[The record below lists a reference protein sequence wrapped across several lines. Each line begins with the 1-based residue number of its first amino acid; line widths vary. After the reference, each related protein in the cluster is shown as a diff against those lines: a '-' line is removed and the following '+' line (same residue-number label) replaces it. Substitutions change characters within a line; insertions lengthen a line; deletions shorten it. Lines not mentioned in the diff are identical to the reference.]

1 MPENSELELRVAEAL
16 QQDVGK
22 GIIRMDKELISKI
35 NVTPG
40 DIVEII
46 GKRTTGAIVGQAYP
60 ADVGLEIVRM
70 DGLTRSNAGTSIG
83 EMITIRLT
91 TIRVAKKVV
100 LAPAT
105 KGLRIMAPGDI
116 IKRNIMGRA
125 VTRGDILSLIS
136 PKRTRETFKE
146 FPASEKILRE
156 FFESSTPFSLG
167 EIKFS
172 IVSTN
177 PAGIVRIND
186 DTEVEVRPE
195 SVEIIEKKVP
205 DVTYDDVGGLKQE
218 IEKVREMIEL
228 PLRHPEIFDRLGI
241 DPPRGVLL
249 HGAPGTG
256 KTLLAKAVANESGSN
271 FVAINGPE
279 VMSKYV
285 GEAEKK
291 IRDLFK
297 EAEENAPTIIFI
309 DEIDA
314 IAPKREEVTG
324 EVERRVVAQILA
336 LMDGL
341 KERGKVIVI
350 GATNRVDAL
359 DPALRRPG
367 RFDREIELRVPD
379 RDGRY
384 EIMQIHTRGMPLEED
399 VNIEEIA
406 DITHGFVG
414 ADLAA
419 LSRESA
425 MNALRRILPEL
436 DLEEQTIPPE
446 VLEKLFVT
454 NDDFLEAL
462 KSISPSAL
470 REVFIEVP
478 NIRWED
484 IGGLEDLKETL
495 IEAVEWPLTNSE
507 DFKRLGIQPSKGVLL
522 FGPPGTGKTM
532 LTKAVA
538 TESRANFISVKGS
551 EILSKWFGESERKIS
566 EIFKKARQASPCI
579 VFFDELDAIAPM
591 RGSGVGEPRVVERM
605 VNTILSEMD
614 GLEELRG
621 VVVIGATN
629 RPDLIDA
636 ALLRP
641 GRFDEVVL
649 VPPPDEKA
657 RLDILKVHV
666 KNMALD
672 QDVNLENLAKKTK
685 SYSGADIDALCRKA
699 GVIALHENIKIE
711 KISKRHFEAAL
722 NKISPSTT
730 PQTKEYYQDVAR
742 KLGRGL
748 EAKKVRE
755 EFPREVA

>member
-1 MPENSELELRVAEAL
+1 MPELGEVELRVAEAL

-22 GIIRMDKELISKI
+22 GIIRMDNELLREMDIE
-35 NVTPG
+35 PG

-46 GKRTTGAIVGQAYP
+46 GKRTTGAIVGHAYP
-60 ADVGLEIVRM
+60 ADIGLEIVRM

-83 EMITIRLT
+83 ETVTIRHAK
-91 TIRVAKKVV
+91 IRIARKVV

-105 KGLRIMAPGDI
+105 KGLRIMASGDI

-125 VTRGDILSLIS
+125 AARGDILSLIS
-136 PKRTRETFKE
+136 PRRTRETFRE
-146 FPASEKILRE
+146 FPGGEKVFRE
-156 FFESSTPFSLG
+156 FFESTTPFSLG

-172 IVSTN
+172 VVSTN
-177 PAGIVRIND
+177 PAGIVRID
-186 DTEVEVRPE
+186 DVTEIEVRPE
-195 SVEIIEKKVP
+195 AVEIVEKKVP

-297 EAEENAPTIIFI
+297 EAEENAPTVIFI

-350 GATNRVDAL
+350 GATNRPDAL
-359 DPALRRPG
+359 DQALRRPG

-379 RDGRY
+379 RDGRS
-384 EIMQIHTRGMPLEED
+384 EILQIHTRGMPLEDD
-399 VNIEEIA
+399 VNMEEIA

-419 LSRESA
+419 LCRESA

-436 DLEEQTIPPE
+436 DLEEQTIPQE

-454 NDDFLEAL
+454 NNDFMEAL

-478 NIRWED
+478 DIRWED
-484 IGGLEDLKETL
+484 IGGLEELKETL
-495 IEAVEWPLTNSE
+495 REAVEWPLTNSE
-507 DFKRLGIQPSKGVLL
+507 DFKRIGIQPSKGILL

-532 LTKAVA
+532 LSKAVA
-538 TESRANFISVKGS
+538 TESKANFISVKGS
-551 EILSKWFGESERKIS
+551 EILSKWFGESERKIA
-566 EIFKKARQASPCI
+566 EIFKKGKQASP
-579 VFFDELDAIAPM
+579 
-591 RGSGVGEPRVVERM
+591 
-605 VNTILSEMD
+605 
-614 GLEELRG
+614 
-621 VVVIGATN
+621 
-629 RPDLIDA
+629 
-636 ALLRP
+636 
-641 GRFDEVVL
+641 
-649 VPPPDEKA
+649 
-657 RLDILKVHV
+657 
-666 KNMALD
+666 
-672 QDVNLENLAKKTK
+672 
-685 SYSGADIDALCRKA
+685 
-699 GVIALHENIKIE
+699 
-711 KISKRHFEAAL
+711 
-722 NKISPSTT
+722 
-730 PQTKEYYQDVAR
+730 
-742 KLGRGL
+742 
-748 EAKKVRE
+748 
-755 EFPREVA
+755 

>member
-1 MPENSELELRVAEAL
+1 MPELGEVELRVAEAL

-22 GIIRMDKELISKI
+22 GIIRMDNELLREMDIE
-35 NVTPG
+35 PG

-46 GKRTTGAIVGQAYP
+46 GKRTTGAIVGHAYP
-60 ADVGLEIVRM
+60 ADIGLEIVRM

-83 EMITIRLT
+83 ETVTIRHAK
-91 TIRVAKKVV
+91 IRIARKVV

-105 KGLRIMAPGDI
+105 KGLRIMASGDI

-125 VTRGDILSLIS
+125 AARGDILSLIS
-136 PKRTRETFKE
+136 PRRTRETFRE
-146 FPASEKILRE
+146 FPGGEKVFRE
-156 FFESSTPFSLG
+156 FFESTTPFSLG

-172 IVSTN
+172 VVSTN
-177 PAGIVRIND
+177 PAGIVRID
-186 DTEVEVRPE
+186 DVTEIEVRPE
-195 SVEIIEKKVP
+195 AVEIVEKKVP

-297 EAEENAPTIIFI
+297 EAEENAPTVIFI

-350 GATNRVDAL
+350 GATNRPDAL
-359 DPALRRPG
+359 DQALRRPG

-379 RDGRY
+379 RDGRS
-384 EIMQIHTRGMPLEED
+384 EILQIHTRGMPLEDD
-399 VNIEEIA
+399 VNMEEIA

-419 LSRESA
+419 LCRESA

-436 DLEEQTIPPE
+436 DLEEQTIPQE

-454 NDDFLEAL
+454 NNDFMEAL

-478 NIRWED
+478 DIRWED
-484 IGGLEDLKETL
+484 IGGLEELKETL
-495 IEAVEWPLTNSE
+495 KEAVEWPLTNSE
-507 DFKRLGIQPSKGVLL
+507 DFKRIGIQPSKGILL

-532 LTKAVA
+532 LSKAVA
-538 TESRANFISVKGS
+538 TESKANFISVKGS
-551 EILSKWFGESERKIS
+551 EILSKWFGESERKIA
-566 EIFKKARQASPCI
+566 EIFKKGKQASPCI
-579 VFFDELDAIAPM
+579 IFFDEIDAIAPM
-591 RGSGVGEPRVVERM
+591 RGSAAGEPRVVERM
-605 VNTILSEMD
+605 VNTLLSEMD

-657 RLDILKVHV
+657 RLDILKVHT
-666 KNMALD
+666 KNMALGD
-672 QDVNLENLAKKTK
+672 NVNLVDLSKKTEG
-685 SYSGADIDALCRKA
+685 YSGADIEALCRKA

-711 KISKRHFEAAL
+711 KVSKKHFEAAL
-722 NKISPSTT
+722 NKINPSTT
-730 PQTKEYYQDVAR
+730 PRTKEYYEEVAR
-742 KLGRGL
+742 RLGRGL

>member
-1 MPENSELELRVAEAL
+1 MPDNSEIELRVAEAL

-22 GIIRMDKELISKI
+22 GIIRMDKELLSKM
-35 NVTPG
+35 NVAPG

-83 EMITIRLT
+83 EMVTVRRIK
-91 TIRVAKKVV
+91 IRVAKKVV

-105 KGLRIMAPGDI
+105 KGLRIMASGDI
-116 IKRNIMGRA
+116 IKRNILGRA

-136 PKRTRETFKE
+136 PRRTRETFKE
-146 FPASEKILRE
+146 FPASEKIFRE
-156 FFESSTPFSLG
+156 FFESTTPFSLG
-167 EIKFS
+167 EIKFA

-186 DTEVEVRPE
+186 ETEVEVRPE

-218 IEKVREMIEL
+218 ISKVREMIEL

-297 EAEENAPTIIFI
+297 EAEENAPTVIFI

-350 GATNRVDAL
+350 GATNRPDAL
-359 DPALRRPG
+359 DQALRRPG

-384 EIMQIHTRGMPLEED
+384 EILQIHTRGMPLEED
-399 VNIEEIA
+399 VDMEEIA

-454 NDDFLEAL
+454 NDDFLDAL

-478 NIRWED
+478 NIRWDD
-484 IGGLEDLKETL
+484 IGGLGDLKETL
-495 IEAVEWPLTNSE
+495 KEAVEWPLTNSE
-507 DFKRLGIQPSKGVLL
+507 DFRRLGIQPSKGVLL

-532 LTKAVA
+532 LSKAVA
-538 TESRANFISVKGS
+538 TESKANFISVKGS

-579 VFFDELDAIAPM
+579 IFFDELDAIAPM

-649 VPPPDEKA
+649 VSPPDENA
-657 RLDILKVHV
+657 RKDILKVHV
-666 KNMALD
+666 RHMALD
-672 QDVNLENLAKKTK
+672 SDVNIENLAKQTNG
-685 SYSGADIDALCRKA
+685 YSGADIEALCRKA
-699 GVIALHENIKIE
+699 GVIALHENIKI
-711 KISKRHFEAAL
+711 KKVSKRHFEAAL
-722 NKISPSTT
+722 KKINPSTT
-730 PQTKEYYQDVAR
+730 SQTKEYYEEVAR
-742 KLGRGL
+742 RLGRGL

>member
-1 MPENSELELRVAEAL
+1 MPELGEVELRVAEAL

-22 GIIRMDKELISKI
+22 GIIRLDNELLREMDIE
-35 NVTPG
+35 PG

-46 GKRTTGAIVGQAYP
+46 GKRTTGAIVGHAYP
-60 ADVGLEIVRM
+60 ADIGLEIVRM

-83 EMITIRLT
+83 ETVTIRHT
-91 TIRVAKKVV
+91 KIRIARKVV

-105 KGLRIMAPGDI
+105 KGLRIMASGDI

-125 VTRGDILSLIS
+125 AARGDILSLIS
-136 PKRTRETFKE
+136 PRRTRETFRE
-146 FPASEKILRE
+146 FPGGEKVFRE
-156 FFESSTPFSLG
+156 FFESTTPFSLG

-172 IVSTN
+172 VVSTN

-186 DTEVEVRPE
+186 VTEIEVRPE
-195 SVEIIEKKVP
+195 AVEIVEKKVP

-218 IEKVREMIEL
+218 IGKIREMIEL

-297 EAEENAPTIIFI
+297 EAEENSPTVIFI

-350 GATNRVDAL
+350 GATNRPDAL
-359 DPALRRPG
+359 DQALRRPG

-379 RDGRY
+379 RDGRS
-384 EIMQIHTRGMPLEED
+384 EILQIHTRGMPLEDD
-399 VNIEEIA
+399 VDIEEIA

-436 DLEEQTIPPE
+436 DLEEQTIPQE

-454 NDDFLEAL
+454 NNDFMDAL

-478 NIRWED
+478 DIRWED
-484 IGGLEDLKETL
+484 IGGLKELKETL
-495 IEAVEWPLTNSE
+495 REAVEWPLTNSE
-507 DFKRLGIQPSKGVLL
+507 DFVRIGIQPSKGILL

-532 LTKAVA
+532 LSKAVA
-538 TESRANFISVKGS
+538 TESKANFISVKGS
-551 EILSKWFGESERKIS
+551 EILSKWFGESERKIV
-566 EIFKKARQASPCI
+566 EIFKKAKQASPCI
-579 VFFDELDAIAPM
+579 IFFDEIDAIAPM
-591 RGSGVGEPRVVERM
+591 RGSAAGEPRVVERM
-605 VNTILSEMD
+605 VNTLLSEMD
-614 GLEELRG
+614 GLEDLRG

-649 VPPPDEKA
+649 VPPPDEGA
-657 RLDILKVHV
+657 RLDILKVHTR
-666 KNMALD
+666 NMALGNN
-672 QDVNLENLAKKTK
+672 VNIVDLSKKTEG
-685 SYSGADIDALCRKA
+685 YSGADIEALCRKA

-711 KISKRHFEAAL
+711 KVSKRHFEAAL

-730 PQTKEYYQDVAR
+730 SRTKEYYEEVAR
-742 KLGRGL
+742 RLGRGL

>member
-1 MPENSELELRVAEAL
+1 MPESGEIELRVAEAL

-22 GIIRMDKELISKI
+22 GIVRIDKELLNKIGIS
-35 NVTPG
+35 PG
-40 DIVEII
+40 DVVDII
-46 GKRTTGAIVGQAYP
+46 GKRTTGAIVGKSYP

-83 EMITIRLT
+83 EMITIR
-91 TIRVAKKVV
+91 RAEVRMARKVI

-105 KGLRIMAPGDI
+105 KGIRIMASGDV
-116 IKRNIMGRA
+116 IKRNIIGRA
-125 VTRGDILSLIS
+125 VARGDVMAMVS
-136 PKRTRETFKE
+136 PRRTRET
-146 FPASEKILRE
+146 LRE
-156 FFESSTPFSLG
+156 FPGSEDIFREFFDAGTPFSLG
-167 EIKFS
+167 EIKFTV
-172 IVSTN
+172 VSTN
-177 PAGIVRIND
+177 PAGIVRINEA
-186 DTEVEVRPE
+186 TEVEVRPE
-195 SVEIIEKKVP
+195 AVEVMEKKIP
-205 DVTYDDVGGLKQE
+205 DVTYDDVGGLKKE
-218 IEKVREMIEL
+218 ISKVREMIEL

-241 DPPRGVLL
+241 DPPRGILL

-291 IRDLFK
+291 IREIFK
-297 EAEENAPTIIFI
+297 HAEENAPTIIFI

-341 KERGKVIVI
+341 KERGKVVVI
-350 GATNRVDAL
+350 GATNRPDAL

-367 RFDREIELRVPD
+367 RFDRELELRVPD
-379 RDGRY
+379 RDGRS
-384 EIMQIHTRGMPLEED
+384 EILQIHTRGMPLEDD
-399 VNIEEIA
+399 VNLNELS
-406 DITHGFVG
+406 DTTHGFVG

-419 LSRESA
+419 LCREAA
-425 MNALRRILPEL
+425 MNALRRVLPDI
-436 DLEEQTIPPE
+436 DLEQQTIPPE
-446 VLEKLFVT
+446 ILGKLFVT
-454 NDDFLEAL
+454 KDDFMEAL

-478 NIRWED
+478 DIHWDD
-484 IGGLEDLKETL
+484 IGGLENLKETL
-495 IEAVEWPLTNSE
+495 IEAVEWPLTHTA
-507 DFKRLGIQPSKGVLL
+507 DFKRIGIQPSKGILL

-532 LTKAVA
+532 LSKAVA
-538 TESRANFISVKGS
+538 TESKANFISVKGS
-551 EILSKWFGESERKIS
+551 EILSKWFGESERKIA
-566 EIFKKARQASPCI
+566 EIFKKAKQASPCI
-579 VFFDELDAIAPM
+579 IFFDEIDAIAPT
-591 RGSGVGEPRVVERM
+591 RGSASGEPRVVERM
-605 VNTILSEMD
+605 VNTLLSEMD

-629 RPDLIDA
+629 RPDLMDP

-666 KNMALD
+666 KKMALD
-672 QDVNLENLAKKTK
+672 GDVKLKELAKKTK
-685 SYSGADIDALCRKA
+685 GYSGADIEALCRKS
-699 GVIALHENIKIE
+699 GMIALHEDINIS
-711 KISKRHFEAAL
+711 KISLKHFYEAL
-722 NKISPSTT
+722 RKINPSTT
-730 PQTKEYYQDVAR
+730 PRTKEYYEEVAR
-742 KLGRGL
+742 RLGRGL
-748 EAKKVRE
+748 EPKKIKE

>member
-621 VVVIGATN
+621 VVVIGAT
-629 RPDLIDA
+629 
-636 ALLRP
+636 
-641 GRFDEVVL
+641 
-649 VPPPDEKA
+649 
-657 RLDILKVHV
+657 
-666 KNMALD
+666 
-672 QDVNLENLAKKTK
+672 
-685 SYSGADIDALCRKA
+685 
-699 GVIALHENIKIE
+699 
-711 KISKRHFEAAL
+711 
-722 NKISPSTT
+722 
-730 PQTKEYYQDVAR
+730 
-742 KLGRGL
+742 
-748 EAKKVRE
+748 
-755 EFPREVA
+755 

>member
-1 MPENSELELRVAEAL
+1 MSENNEIELRVAEAL

-22 GIIRMDKELISKI
+22 GIIRMDRELLSKMG
-35 NVTPG
+35 VAPG

-83 EMITIRLT
+83 EMITIRRSK
-91 TIRVAKKVV
+91 IRVARKVV

-105 KGLRIMAPGDI
+105 RGLRIMASGDI
-116 IKRNIMGRA
+116 IKRNIMGRG

-146 FPASEKILRE
+146 FPASEKIFRE

-167 EIKFS
+167 EIKFAV
-172 IVSTN
+172 VSTN

-186 DTEVEVRPE
+186 ETEVEVRPE

-218 IEKVREMIEL
+218 ISKVREMIEL

-350 GATNRVDAL
+350 GASNRPDAL

-399 VNIEEIA
+399 VNMEEIA

-436 DLEEQTIPPE
+436 DLEEQTIPQE

-454 NDDFLEAL
+454 NDDFIEAL

-478 NIRWED
+478 NVRWED
-484 IGGLEDLKETL
+484 IGGLEKLKETL
-495 IEAVEWPLTNSE
+495 KEAVEWPLTNSE
-507 DFKRLGIQPSKGVLL
+507 DFRRLGIQPSKGILL

-532 LTKAVA
+532 LSKAVA
-538 TESRANFISVKGS
+538 TESKANFISVKGS

-649 VPPPDEKA
+649 VPPPNEKA
-657 RLDILKVHV
+657 RFDILKVHV

-672 QDVNLENLAKKTK
+672 DDVNLENLAKRTGG
-685 SYSGADIDALCRKA
+685 YSGADIEALCRKA

-711 KISKRHFEAAL
+711 RVSKRHFEAAL
-722 NKISPSTT
+722 SKISPSTT
-730 PQTKEYYQDVAR
+730 PQTKEYYEEVAR

-748 EAKKVRE
+748 EAKRVRE

>member
-83 EMITIRLT
+83 EMITIRHT

-566 EIFKKARQASPCI
+566 EIFKKARQAAPCI

-711 KISKRHFEAAL
+711 KISKRHFEEAL

>member
-1 MPENSELELRVAEAL
+1 MPEIGEVELRVAEAL

-22 GIIRMDKELISKI
+22 GIIRMDNELLREMD
-35 NVTPG
+35 VEPG
-40 DIVEII
+40 EIVEII

-60 ADVGLEIVRM
+60 ADIGLEIVRM

-83 EMITIRLT
+83 EMVTIRHT
-91 TIRVAKKVV
+91 KIRVAKKVV

-105 KGLRIMAPGDI
+105 KGLRIMASGDI

-125 VTRGDILSLIS
+125 VARGDILSLVS
-136 PKRTRETFKE
+136 PRRTRETFRE
-146 FPASEKILRE
+146 FPGGEKVFRE
-156 FFESSTPFSLG
+156 FFESTTPFSLG
-167 EIKFS
+167 EIKFAV
-172 IVSTN
+172 VSTN

-186 DTEVEVRPE
+186 VTEIKVRPE
-195 SVEIIEKKVP
+195 AVEIIEKKIP
-205 DVTYDDVGGLKQE
+205 DVTYDDVGGLKRE
-218 IEKVREMIEL
+218 ISKVREMIEL

-297 EAEENAPTIIFI
+297 EAEENAPTVIFI

-350 GATNRVDAL
+350 GATNRPDAL
-359 DPALRRPG
+359 DQALRRPG

-379 RDGRY
+379 RDGRN
-384 EIMQIHTRGMPLEED
+384 EILQIHTRGMPLEDD
-399 VNIEEIA
+399 VDMDEVA

-419 LSRESA
+419 LCRESA
-425 MNALRRILPEL
+425 MIALRRILPEL
-436 DLEEQTIPPE
+436 DLEEQTIPQE
-446 VLEKLFVT
+446 VLEKLFVGN
-454 NDDFLEAL
+454 NDFMEAL

-478 NIRWED
+478 DIHWED
-484 IGGLEDLKETL
+484 IGGLEELKETL
-495 IEAVEWPLTNSE
+495 REAVEWPLTHSE
-507 DFKRLGIQPSKGVLL
+507 DFKRIGIQPSKGILL

-532 LTKAVA
+532 LSKAVA
-538 TESRANFISVKGS
+538 TESKANFISVKGS
-551 EILSKWFGESERKIS
+551 EILSKWFGESERKIA
-566 EIFKKARQASPCI
+566 EIFKKAKQASPCI
-579 VFFDELDAIAPM
+579 VFFDEIDAIAPM
-591 RGSGVGEPRVVERM
+591 RGTSAGEPRVVERM
-605 VNTILSEMD
+605 VNTLLSEMD

-621 VVVIGATN
+621 VVVVGATN

-657 RLDILKVHV
+657 RLDILKVHTR
-666 KNMALD
+666 NMALD
-672 QDVNLENLAKKTK
+672 DDVNLVDISKKTEG
-685 SYSGADIDALCRKA
+685 YSGADIEALCRKA

-711 KISKRHFEAAL
+711 KVSKRHFEAAL
-722 NKISPSTT
+722 NKVNPSTT
-730 PQTKEYYQDVAR
+730 PQTKEYYEEVAR
-742 KLGRGL
+742 RLGRGL

>member
-1 MPENSELELRVAEAL
+1 MPELGEVELRVAEAL

-22 GIIRMDKELISKI
+22 GIIRMDNELLREMDIE
-35 NVTPG
+35 PG

-46 GKRTTGAIVGQAYP
+46 GKRTTGAIVGHAYP
-60 ADVGLEIVRM
+60 ADIGLEIVRM

-83 EMITIRLT
+83 ETVTIRHAK
-91 TIRVAKKVV
+91 IRIARKVV

-105 KGLRIMAPGDI
+105 KGLRIMASGDI

-125 VTRGDILSLIS
+125 AARGDILSLIS
-136 PKRTRETFKE
+136 PRRTRETFRE
-146 FPASEKILRE
+146 FPGGEKVFRE
-156 FFESSTPFSLG
+156 FFESTTPFSLG

-172 IVSTN
+172 VVSTN
-177 PAGIVRIND
+177 PAGIVRID
-186 DTEVEVRPE
+186 DVTEIEVRPE
-195 SVEIIEKKVP
+195 AVEIVEKKVP

-297 EAEENAPTIIFI
+297 EAEENAPTVIFI

-350 GATNRVDAL
+350 GATNRPDAL
-359 DPALRRPG
+359 DQALRRPG

-379 RDGRY
+379 RDGRS
-384 EIMQIHTRGMPLEED
+384 EILQIHTRGMPLEDD
-399 VNIEEIA
+399 VNMEEIA

-419 LSRESA
+419 LCRESA

-436 DLEEQTIPPE
+436 DLEEQTIPQE

-454 NDDFLEAL
+454 NNDFMEAL

-478 NIRWED
+478 DIRWED
-484 IGGLEDLKETL
+484 IGGLEKLKETL
-495 IEAVEWPLTNSE
+495 REAVEWPLTNSE
-507 DFKRLGIQPSKGVLL
+507 DFKRIGIQPSKGILL

-532 LTKAVA
+532 LSKAVA
-538 TESRANFISVKGS
+538 TESKANFISVKGS
-551 EILSKWFGESERKIS
+551 EILSKWFGESERKIA
-566 EIFKKARQASPCI
+566 EIFKKGKQASPCI
-579 VFFDELDAIAPM
+579 IFFDEIDAIAPM
-591 RGSGVGEPRVVERM
+591 RGSAAGEPRVVERM
-605 VNTILSEMD
+605 VNTLLSEMD

-657 RLDILKVHV
+657 RLDILKVHT
-666 KNMALD
+666 KNMALGD
-672 QDVNLENLAKKTK
+672 NVNLVDLSKKTEG
-685 SYSGADIDALCRKA
+685 YSGADIEALCRKA

-711 KISKRHFEAAL
+711 KVSKKHFEAAL
-722 NKISPSTT
+722 SKINPSTT
-730 PQTKEYYQDVAR
+730 PRTKEYYEEVAR
-742 KLGRGL
+742 RLGRGL